1 MQNAQN
7 RKYLDISPV
16 GVSRIFS
23 CAKTTKIVR
32 VTTSQVLASRAVKN
46 YLARRGCP
54 MGTLAKEAGMKP
66 ARFYERLR
74 GRSKW
79 TVDELFALADAGV
92 QIPGIDPTFIPAWL
106 EGAQ

>member
-1 MQNAQN
+1 
-7 RKYLDISPV
+7 
-16 GVSRIFS
+16 
-23 CAKTTKIVR
+23 
-32 VTTSQVLASRAVKN
+32 
-46 YLARRGCP
+46 
-54 MGTLAKEAGMKP
+54 MKP